1 MRISD
6 WSSDVCSSDLILLD
20 HHVDVEPQAF
30 HISERHCRGSSQA
43 RRTQVGR
50 ALRRLRAWKILRC
63 GEDAR
68 LVSQYPVRDRR
79 RPRRARVWR
88 GRRAAAQ
95 LRDPRSP
102 ESRVGKESV
111 RTCRSRSSPSHY
123 NKKNKTKN
131 KNEKK

>member
-79 RPRRARVWR
+79 RPRDRKSVVEGKSVAVRVGLG
-88 GRRAAAQ
+88 GRR
-95 LRDPRSP
+95 
-102 ESRVGKESV
+102 
-111 RTCRSRSSPSHY
+111 TI
-123 NKKNKTKN
+123 KTKKQRN
-131 KNEKK
+131 HKE